1 MVASAP
7 SDFNEMVNMGVK
19 LEEGIRKGRLVRER
33 ASANSA
39 KKFGNNY
46 GKKKEQEVSAVA
58 HGRSQQWYR
67 GNQRDASVQNIGYQ
81 PQFQQLPYKPY
92 QQRYQQPYQQQQPQQ
107 QAHQQPNAQG
117 RKGPQSDTCP
127 LRS

>member
-7 SDFNEMVNMGVK
+7 SDFNEMVNMGVR
-19 LEEGIRKGRLVRER
+19 LEEGLLKGLLVRES
-33 ASANSA
+33 ASSSST

-58 HGRSQQWYR
+58 HGRSQQWYK
-67 GNQRDASVQNIGYQ
+67 GNQCDASVQNIGFQ
-81 PQFQQLPYKPY
+81 PQFPQLPYQPY
-92 QQRYQQPYQQQQPQQ
+92 QQRYQQPPQQ

-117 RKGPQSDTCP
+117 PKGPQFDA
-127 LRS
+127 